1 MCECLSKLEDEY
13 SHAMQEGRRYI
24 FSKNLGSCNQI
35 KSITHAYKNNRERSV
50 QECIY
55 HVLPGQWLRKNLPS
69 FIFANSNIPE
79 KSFRIF

>member
-13 SHAMQEGRRYI
+13 SHVMQEGRRYV
-24 FSKNLGSCNQI
+24 SSMNLGSYNQI
-35 KSITHAYKNNRERSV
+35 KSIAHAYTNNRKRSV

-69 FIFANSNIPE
+69 IIFANSNIPE
-79 KSFRIF
+79 KCFRVF